1 MQKYR
6 LDIPNISCEHCSK
19 AIEDALSAIDG
30 VQAVSVDIPDKYA
43 DATFDEADV
52 SLDKIEDVLKDIG
65 YEVEKKTMMTPGV
78 GV

>member
-1 MQKYR
+1 MQKFR
-6 LDIPNISCEHCSK
+6 LEIPNISCDHCRK
-19 AIEDALSAIDG
+19 TIESTLSDIDG
-30 VQAVSVDIPDKYA
+30 VQAVSVDVPDKYA

-52 SLDKIEDVLKDIG
+52 SLDKIEDILKGIG